1 LPVVNQ
7 NSREL
12 RFAATLSSVIT
23 LRMLGLFLILPVFMV
38 LAQGMPGFTPQKAG
52 LAIGVYGLTQAIL
65 QQPFGWL
72 SDHWGRRPVLLLGLL
87 LFALGGVVAAL
98 AESMTMLIAGRALQ
112 GCGAIAGVA
121 MALAADLTRPERRPF
136 IMAIIGIGIG
146 GAFLLSMALSVP
158 LATLRG
164 LQGLF
169 WLTVIFAITGM
180 ALVMTLPGQQKIESA
195 GNEGG
200 ATLPQA
206 KKCPPNAVA
215 RAGNE
220 GGATLPQAKKC
231 PPNAVARPVWLLSVS
246 VFLLHGVMTLL
257 FVALPPML
265 VEEFGFSLAEH
276 WKIYVPAMLGSVI
289 FMLPILRRV
298 GASLSEHR
306 MLPWA
311 FLTLAAAVGVLPVS
325 SSLTA
330 LGILLA
336 VYFLG
341 FNLLEAAMP
350 SLLSRMTGSRGRGRR
365 LGFYSSFQFLGA
377 FFGGVTGGWLLGS
390 FGSET
395 ALIAASC
402 ASLLWGIVLKLSSAG
417 VFPTSET
424 R

>member
-98 AESMTMLIAGRALQ
+98 AESMTVLIAGRALQ

-158 LATLRG
+158 LATLLG

-169 WLTVIFAITGM
+169 WLTVVFAITGM
-180 ALVMTLPGQQKIESA
+180 ALVMTLPSQQKIES
-195 GNEGG
+195 
-200 ATLPQA
+200 
-206 KKCPPNAVA
+206 
-215 RAGNE
+215 AGNE

-311 FLTLAAAVGVLPVS
+311 FLTLAVAVGVLPVS

-395 ALIAASC
+395 ALIAASS